1 MFWNPTNNYLG
12 IGTSNPNF
20 PIDVESSVSH
30 TFSGGYGWLN
40 TGGASSSGGNVNGYF
55 SLYAASRIASQE
67 FDAVSDARIKN
78 VIGPSDTAL
87 DLATLK
93 KLKITDYRYIE
104 VVEKGNQR
112 KKGVIAQEVEKVY
125 PDAVR
130 IISNF
135 VPSVYAMAVDSA
147 YNEASH
153 ELTVTARKAH
163 GFAVGD
169 IVRIIVEGVGNV
181 DRSVAATLGDDTFVL
196 SGMEKA
202 PPSQVF
208 IFGKKVED
216 FRVVDYDQLFSMNIS
231 ATQQLAE
238 ENQELKARIPALEE
252 AVSALQKQK

>member
-1 MFWNPTNNYLG
+1 LFWNPTNNYLG

-135 VPSVYAMAVDSA
+135 VPSVYANGGGLRLQRSQP
-147 YNEASH
+147 
-153 ELTVTARKAH
+153 R
-163 GFAVGD
+163 
-169 IVRIIVEGVGNV
+169 V
-181 DRSVAATLGDDTFVL
+181 DRNRAQG
-196 SGMEKA
+196 
-202 PPSQVF
+202 
-208 IFGKKVED
+208 
-216 FRVVDYDQLFSMNIS
+216 
-231 ATQQLAE
+231 
-238 ENQELKARIPALEE
+238 ARLCGRRHRANHRRRCG
-252 AVSALQKQK
+252 QRG